1 MNLDSINTVADLIA
15 ENEELTPFQKA
26 LEALTEVNYED
37 TRLVV
42 LWLVKNMLDF
52 HQERAAVA
60 MNPEVDSNPLS
71 WAHDAGK
78 LEVILETLKSI
89 E

>member
-1 MNLDSINTVADLIA
+1 MNLDSITTVSDLIA
-15 ENEELTPFQKA
+15 KNEELTPLQKA
-26 LEALTEVNYED
+26 IEALSEVNYED

-52 HQERAAVA
+52 HQERAAES
-60 MNPEVDSNPLS
+60 MSPDVDSNPLA

-78 LEVILETLKSI
+78 LEVVLETLKSI